1 MNSQSI
7 NINYIRGL
15 YDFLFGKTDEELENY
30 DLNVES
36 SRIEFFQKVKKTFAN
51 FGPVARE
58 NIENGLIFISK
69 NPITKE
75 SWRSVIPHDLPLP
88 EIQDKNLYLLEL
100 ISCLDIK
107 NFGFDSLESVSVS
120 DEMGPNGLN
129 FDS

>member
-88 EIQDKNLYLLEL
+88 EIQEKNLYLLEL
-100 ISCLDIK
+100 ISCLDIQSS
-107 NFGFDSLESVSVS
+107 GFDSLESVNLV
-120 DEMGPNGLN
+120 DEIGSNGLN
-129 FDS
+129 FKK